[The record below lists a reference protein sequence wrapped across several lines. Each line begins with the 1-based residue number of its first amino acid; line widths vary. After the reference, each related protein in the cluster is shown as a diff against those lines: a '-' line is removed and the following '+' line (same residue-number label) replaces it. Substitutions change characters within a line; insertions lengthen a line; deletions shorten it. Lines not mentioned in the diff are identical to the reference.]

1 MNISYNKPTT
11 HKKLLIIKQ
20 RLLMKKLLLTLL
32 FGVSCMLPASAA
44 KYMTLVFADGSEQSL
59 LLSAEPNVS
68 LTRTMLYVRFNNPQA
83 GQTDL
88 KFNKQN
94 VKKYFFSDE
103 ATDVE
108 SVADTQTGMNVQDN
122 RIVVRG
128 AKGAVGVFR
137 TDGTQVQTVVKADG
151 DTVVIELDNL
161 ANGTYIVRAGKNVV
175 KIAKN

>member
-1 MNISYNKPTT
+1 
-11 HKKLLIIKQ
+11 
-20 RLLMKKLLLTLL
+20 MKKLLLTLL
-32 FGVSCMLPASAA
+32 FGASCMLPASAA

-83 GQTDL
+83 GQTNL

-108 SVADTQTGMNVQDN
+108 SVADTQTGMNVQGN

-151 DTVVIELDNL
+151 DTTLFSLNSTISPT
-161 ANGTYIVRAGKNVV
+161 AHT
-175 KIAKN
+175 

>member
-1 MNISYNKPTT
+1 
-11 HKKLLIIKQ
+11 
-20 RLLMKKLLLTLL
+20 MKKLLLTLL
-32 FGVSCMLPASAA
+32 FGASCMLPASAA

-83 GQTDL
+83 GQTDF

-108 SVADTQTGMNVQDN
+108 SVADTQTGMSVQGN

-137 TDGTQVQTVVKADG
+137 TDGTQVQTVVKTDG
-151 DTVVIELDNL
+151 DTVVIEVDNL

>member
-1 MNISYNKPTT
+1 
-11 HKKLLIIKQ
+11 
-20 RLLMKKLLLTLL
+20 MKKLLLTLL
-32 FGVSCMLPASAA
+32 FGASCMLPASAA

-59 LLSAEPNVS
+59 LLSNYPTVS
-68 LTRTMLYVRFNNPQA
+68 FNSTQLIVQFYDVVA
-83 GQTDL
+83 GQTEVN
-88 KFNKQN
+88 FNKQE

-108 SVADTQTGMNVQDN
+108 SVADTQTGMSVQGN

-128 AKGAVGVFR
+128 AKGTVGVFR

>member
-1 MNISYNKPTT
+1 
-11 HKKLLIIKQ
+11 
-20 RLLMKKLLLTLL
+20 
-32 FGVSCMLPASAA
+32 MLPASAA

-59 LLSAEPNVS
+59 LLSAEPDVS

-108 SVADTQTGMNVQDN
+108 SVADTQTGMNVQGN

-137 TDGTQVQTVVKADG
+137 TDGTQVQTVVKTDG
-151 DTVVIELDNL
+151 DTVVIELYNL

>member
-1 MNISYNKPTT
+1 
-11 HKKLLIIKQ
+11 
-20 RLLMKKLLLTLL
+20 
-32 FGVSCMLPASAA
+32 MLPASAA

-59 LLSAEPNVS
+59 LLSTQPAVS
-68 LTRTMLYVRFNNPQA
+68 FNRTKLIVKFYNPVA

-88 KFNKQN
+88 NFNKQE

-103 ATDVE
+103 ATGVASITNDKDGM
-108 SVADTQTGMNVQDN
+108 SVQGN

>member
-1 MNISYNKPTT
+1 
-11 HKKLLIIKQ
+11 
-20 RLLMKKLLLTLL
+20 MKKLLLTLL
-32 FGVSCMLPASAA
+32 FGASCMLPASAA
-44 KYMTLVFADGSEQSL
+44 KYMTLAFADGSEQSL
-59 LLSAEPNVS
+59 QLSTQPAVS
-68 LTRTMLYVRFNNPQA
+68 FNRTKLIVKFYNPVA

-88 KFNKQN
+88 NFNKQE

-103 ATDVE
+103 ATGVASITNDKDAM
-108 SVADTQTGMNVQDN
+108 SVQGN

-137 TDGTQVQTVVKADG
+137 TDGTQMQTVVKVDG

>member
-1 MNISYNKPTT
+1 
-11 HKKLLIIKQ
+11 
-20 RLLMKKLLLTLL
+20 MKKLLLTLL
-32 FGVSCMLPASAA
+32 FGASCMLPASAA

-59 LLSAEPNVS
+59 LLSTQPTVS
-68 LTRTMLYVRFNNPQA
+68 FNRTKLIVKFYNPVA
-83 GQTDL
+83 GQTGL
-88 KFNKQN
+88 NFNKQE

-103 ATDVE
+103 ATGVASITNDKDAM
-108 SVADTQTGMNVQDN
+108 SVHGN

-128 AKGAVGVFR
+128 AKDTVSVFR
-137 TDGTQVQTVVKADG
+137 TDGTQVQTVVKTNG

>member
-1 MNISYNKPTT
+1 
-11 HKKLLIIKQ
+11 
-20 RLLMKKLLLTLL
+20 MKKLLLTLL
-32 FGVSCMLPASAA
+32 FGASCMLPASAA

-59 LLSAEPNVS
+59 QLSTQPAVS
-68 LTRTMLYVRFNNPQA
+68 FNRTKLIVKFYNPVA
-83 GQTDL
+83 GQTEL
-88 KFNKQN
+88 NFNKQE

-103 ATDVE
+103 ATGVASITNDKDAM
-108 SVADTQTGMNVQDN
+108 SVQGN

-128 AKGAVGVFR
+128 AKDTVSVFR
-137 TDGTQVQTVVKADG
+137 TDGTQVQTVVKTDG

>member
-1 MNISYNKPTT
+1 
-11 HKKLLIIKQ
+11 
-20 RLLMKKLLLTLL
+20 MKKLLLTLL
-32 FGVSCMLPASAA
+32 FGASCMLPASAA

-108 SVADTQTGMNVQDN
+108 SVADTQTGMNVQGN

-137 TDGTQVQTVVKADG
+137 TDGTQVADC
-151 DTVVIELDNL
+151 
-161 ANGTYIVRAGKNVV
+161 GKG
-175 KIAKN
+175 

>member
-1 MNISYNKPTT
+1 
-11 HKKLLIIKQ
+11 
-20 RLLMKKLLLTLL
+20 
-32 FGVSCMLPASAA
+32 MLPASAA

-59 LLSAEPNVS
+59 LLSTQPAVS
-68 LTRTMLYVRFNNPQA
+68 FNRTKLIVKFYDPVA

-88 KFNKQN
+88 NFNKQE

-103 ATDVE
+103 ATGVASITNDKDGM
-108 SVADTQTGMNVQDN
+108 SVQGN

-137 TDGTQVQTVVKADG
+137 TDGTQVQTVVKTDG

>member
-1 MNISYNKPTT
+1 
-11 HKKLLIIKQ
+11 
-20 RLLMKKLLLTLL
+20 
-32 FGVSCMLPASAA
+32 MLPASAA

-59 LLSAEPNVS
+59 LLSNYPTVS
-68 LTRTMLYVRFNNPQA
+68 FNSTQLIVQFYDAVA
-83 GQTDL
+83 GQTEL
-88 KFNKQN
+88 NFNKQE

-108 SVADTQTGMNVQDN
+108 SVADTQTDMNVQGN
-122 RIVVRG
+122 RIVVHG
-128 AKGAVGVFR
+128 AKGAMGVFR

-161 ANGTYIVRAGKNVV
+161 ANGTYLVRAGKNVV

>member
-1 MNISYNKPTT
+1 
-11 HKKLLIIKQ
+11 
-20 RLLMKKLLLTLL
+20 
-32 FGVSCMLPASAA
+32 MLPASAA

-59 LLSAEPNVS
+59 QLSAEPNVS

-103 ATDVE
+103 ATDVK
-108 SVADTQTGMNVQDN
+108 SVADTQTGMSVQGN

-137 TDGTQVQTVVKADG
+137 TDGTQVQTVVKVDG

-161 ANGTYIVRAGKNVV
+161 ANGTYIVRAGNNVV

>member
-1 MNISYNKPTT
+1 
-11 HKKLLIIKQ
+11 
-20 RLLMKKLLLTLL
+20 MKKLLLTLL
-32 FGVSCMLPASAA
+32 FGASCMLPASAA

-83 GQTDL
+83 GQTNL

-108 SVADTQTGMNVQDN
+108 SVADTQTGMNVQGN

-161 ANGTYIVRAGKNVV
+161 TNGTYIVRAGKNVV

>member
-1 MNISYNKPTT
+1 
-11 HKKLLIIKQ
+11 
-20 RLLMKKLLLTLL
+20 MKKLLLTLL
-32 FGVSCMLPASAA
+32 FGASCMLPASAA
-44 KYMTLVFADGSEQSL
+44 KYMTLVFADGSEQRL
-59 LLSAEPNVS
+59 QLSTQPAVS
-68 LTRTMLYVRFNNPQA
+68 FNRTKLIVKFYNPVA

-88 KFNKQN
+88 NFNKQE

-103 ATDVE
+103 ATGVASITNDKDAM
-108 SVADTQTGMNVQDN
+108 SVQGN

-128 AKGAVGVFR
+128 AKDTVSVFR
-137 TDGTQVQTVVKADG
+137 TDGTQVQTVVKTDG

>member
-1 MNISYNKPTT
+1 
-11 HKKLLIIKQ
+11 
-20 RLLMKKLLLTLL
+20 
-32 FGVSCMLPASAA
+32 MLPASAA

-59 LLSAEPNVS
+59 LLSAEPDVS
-68 LTRTMLYVRFNNPQA
+68 LTRTMLYVRFNNLQA

-108 SVADTQTGMNVQDN
+108 SVADTQTDMNVQGN

-137 TDGTQVQTVVKADG
+137 TDGTQVQTVVKTDG

>member
-1 MNISYNKPTT
+1 
-11 HKKLLIIKQ
+11 
-20 RLLMKKLLLTLL
+20 MKKLLLTLL
-32 FGVSCMLPASAA
+32 FGASCMLPASAA
-44 KYMTLVFADGSEQSL
+44 KYMTLDFADGSEQSL
-59 LLSAEPNVS
+59 LLSTQPAVS
-68 LTRTMLYVRFNNPQA
+68 FNRTKLIVKFYNPVA

-88 KFNKQN
+88 NFNKQE

-103 ATDVE
+103 TTG
-108 SVADTQTGMNVQDN
+108 VASITNDKDGMSVQDN

-137 TDGTQVQTVVKADG
+137 TDGTQVQTVVKTDG

>member
-1 MNISYNKPTT
+1 
-11 HKKLLIIKQ
+11 
-20 RLLMKKLLLTLL
+20 
-32 FGVSCMLPASAA
+32 MLPASAA

-59 LLSAEPNVS
+59 LLSAEPDVS
-68 LTRTMLYVRFNNPQA
+68 LTRTMLYVRFNNLQA

>member
-1 MNISYNKPTT
+1 
-11 HKKLLIIKQ
+11 
-20 RLLMKKLLLTLL
+20 MKKLLLTLL

-59 LLSAEPNVS
+59 LLSAEPDVS

-94 VKKYFFSDE
+94 VKRYFFSDE

-108 SVADTQTGMNVQDN
+108 SVADTQTGMNVQGN

>member
-1 MNISYNKPTT
+1 
-11 HKKLLIIKQ
+11 
-20 RLLMKKLLLTLL
+20 
-32 FGVSCMLPASAA
+32 MLPASAA

-59 LLSAEPNVS
+59 LLSSEPDVS

-108 SVADTQTGMNVQDN
+108 SVADTQTGMSVQGN

-137 TDGTQVQTVVKADG
+137 TDGTQVQTVVKTDG

>member
-1 MNISYNKPTT
+1 
-11 HKKLLIIKQ
+11 
-20 RLLMKKLLLTLL
+20 MKKLLLTLL
-32 FGVSCMLPASAA
+32 FGASCMLPASAA

-103 ATDVE
+103 TTDVE
-108 SVADTQTGMNVQDN
+108 SVADTQTGMNVQGN

-137 TDGTQVQTVVKADG
+137 TDGTQVQTVVKTDG
-151 DTVVIELDNL
+151 DTVVIEVDNL

>member
-1 MNISYNKPTT
+1 
-11 HKKLLIIKQ
+11 
-20 RLLMKKLLLTLL
+20 MKKLLLTLL
-32 FGVSCMLPASAA
+32 FGASCMLPASAA

-59 LLSAEPNVS
+59 LLSTQPAVS
-68 LTRTMLYVRFNNPQA
+68 FNRTKLIVKFYNPVA

-88 KFNKQN
+88 NFNKQE

-103 ATDVE
+103 ATGVASITNDKDVM
-108 SVADTQTGMNVQDN
+108 SVQGN

-137 TDGTQVQTVVKADG
+137 TDGTQVQTVVKTDG
-151 DTVVIELDNL
+151 DTVVIEVDNL

>member
-1 MNISYNKPTT
+1 
-11 HKKLLIIKQ
+11 
-20 RLLMKKLLLTLL
+20 
-32 FGVSCMLPASAA
+32 MLPASAA

-59 LLSAEPNVS
+59 LLSTQPAVS
-68 LTRTMLYVRFNNPQA
+68 FNRTKLIVKFYNPVA

-88 KFNKQN
+88 NFNKQE

-103 ATDVE
+103 ATGVASITNDKDAM
-108 SVADTQTGMNVQDN
+108 SVQGN

-128 AKGAVGVFR
+128 AKDTVSVFR
-137 TDGTQVQTVVKADG
+137 TDGTQVQTVVKTDG

>member
-1 MNISYNKPTT
+1 
-11 HKKLLIIKQ
+11 
-20 RLLMKKLLLTLL
+20 MKKLLLTLL
-32 FGVSCMLPASAA
+32 FGASCMLPASAA

-83 GQTDL
+83 GLTDL

-108 SVADTQTGMNVQDN
+108 SVVGSRQTDMNVQGN

-128 AKGAVGVFR
+128 TKGAVGVFR
-137 TDGTQVQTVVKADG
+137 TDGTQVQTVVKTDG

>member
-1 MNISYNKPTT
+1 
-11 HKKLLIIKQ
+11 
-20 RLLMKKLLLTLL
+20 MKKLLLTLL
-32 FGVSCMLPASAA
+32 FGASCMLPASAA

-59 LLSAEPNVS
+59 QLSAEPNVS

-83 GQTDL
+83 GQTNL

-108 SVADTQTGMNVQDN
+108 SVADTPGMSVQGN

-137 TDGTQVQTVVKADG
+137 TDGTQVQTVVKVDG

>member
-1 MNISYNKPTT
+1 
-11 HKKLLIIKQ
+11 
-20 RLLMKKLLLTLL
+20 MKKLLLTLL
-32 FGVSCMLPASAA
+32 FGASCMLPASAA

-59 LLSAEPNVS
+59 QLSTQPAVS
-68 LTRTMLYVRFNNPQA
+68 FNRTKLIVHFYAPVA
-83 GQTDL
+83 GQTEL
-88 KFNKQN
+88 NFNKQE

-103 ATDVE
+103 ATGVASITNDKDAM
-108 SVADTQTGMNVQDN
+108 SVQGN

-128 AKGAVGVFR
+128 AKDTVSVFR

>member
-1 MNISYNKPTT
+1 
-11 HKKLLIIKQ
+11 
-20 RLLMKKLLLTLL
+20 MKKLLLTLL
-32 FGVSCMLPASAA
+32 FGASCMLPASAA

-59 LLSAEPNVS
+59 LLSNYPTVS
-68 LTRTMLYVRFNNPQA
+68 FNSTQLIVQFYDAVA
-83 GQTDL
+83 GQTEL
-88 KFNKQN
+88 NFNKQE

-108 SVADTQTGMNVQDN
+108 SVADTQTDMNVQGN
-122 RIVVRG
+122 RIVVQC
-128 AKGAVGVFR
+128 AKGAMGVFR

>member
-1 MNISYNKPTT
+1 
-11 HKKLLIIKQ
+11 
-20 RLLMKKLLLTLL
+20 
-32 FGVSCMLPASAA
+32 MLPASAA

-59 LLSAEPNVS
+59 LLSTQPAVS
-68 LTRTMLYVRFNNPQA
+68 FNRTKLIVQFYAPVA
-83 GQTDL
+83 GQTEL
-88 KFNKQN
+88 NFNKQE

-103 ATDVE
+103 ATGVASITNDKDGM
-108 SVADTQTGMNVQDN
+108 SVQGN

-137 TDGTQVQTVVKADG
+137 TDGTQVQTVVKVDG

>member
-1 MNISYNKPTT
+1 
-11 HKKLLIIKQ
+11 
-20 RLLMKKLLLTLL
+20 
-32 FGVSCMLPASAA
+32 MLPASAA

-59 LLSAEPNVS
+59 LLSTQPIVS
-68 LTRTMLYVRFNNPQA
+68 FNRTKLIVKFYNPVA

-88 KFNKQN
+88 NFNKQE

-103 ATDVE
+103 ATGMASITNDKDAM
-108 SVADTQTGMNVQDN
+108 SVQGN

>member
-1 MNISYNKPTT
+1 
-11 HKKLLIIKQ
+11 
-20 RLLMKKLLLTLL
+20 
-32 FGVSCMLPASAA
+32 MLPASAA

-83 GQTDL
+83 GQTYL

-103 ATDVE
+103 TTDVE
-108 SVADTQTGMNVQDN
+108 SVADTQTGMNVQGN

>member
-1 MNISYNKPTT
+1 
-11 HKKLLIIKQ
+11 
-20 RLLMKKLLLTLL
+20 MKKLLLTLL
-32 FGVSCMLPASAA
+32 FGASCMLPASAA

-59 LLSAEPNVS
+59 LLSNYPTVS
-68 LTRTMLYVRFNNPQA
+68 FNSTQLIVQFYDAVA
-83 GQTDL
+83 GQTEL
-88 KFNKQN
+88 NFNKQE

-108 SVADTQTGMNVQDN
+108 SVADTQTDMSVQGN

-161 ANGTYIVRAGKNVV
+161 ANGTYLVRAGKNVV

>member
-1 MNISYNKPTT
+1 
-11 HKKLLIIKQ
+11 
-20 RLLMKKLLLTLL
+20 
-32 FGVSCMLPASAA
+32 MLPASAA

-59 LLSAEPNVS
+59 LLSTQPAVS
-68 LTRTMLYVRFNNPQA
+68 FNRTKLIVKFYNPVA

-88 KFNKQN
+88 NFNKQE

-103 ATDVE
+103 ATG
-108 SVADTQTGMNVQDN
+108 VASITNDKDAMSVQDN

>member
-1 MNISYNKPTT
+1 
-11 HKKLLIIKQ
+11 
-20 RLLMKKLLLTLL
+20 MKKLLLTLL
-32 FGVSCMLPASAA
+32 FGASCMLPASAA

-59 LLSAEPNVS
+59 LLSTQPTVS
-68 LTRTMLYVRFNNPQA
+68 FNRTKLIVQFDNPVA

-88 KFNKQN
+88 NFNKQE

-103 ATDVE
+103 ATG
-108 SVADTQTGMNVQDN
+108 VASITNDKDAMSVQDN

-151 DTVVIELDNL
+151 ETVVVSLDGL

>member
-1 MNISYNKPTT
+1 
-11 HKKLLIIKQ
+11 
-20 RLLMKKLLLTLL
+20 
-32 FGVSCMLPASAA
+32 MLPASAA

-108 SVADTQTGMNVQDN
+108 SVADTQTGMNVQGN

-161 ANGTYIVRAGKNVV
+161 ANGTYIVCAGKNVV

>member
-1 MNISYNKPTT
+1 
-11 HKKLLIIKQ
+11 
-20 RLLMKKLLLTLL
+20 MKKLLLTLL
-32 FGVSCMLPASAA
+32 FGASCMLPASAA

-94 VKKYFFSDE
+94 VKRYFFSDE

-108 SVADTQTGMNVQDN
+108 SVADTQTGMNVQGN
-122 RIVVRG
+122 RIVMRG

-161 ANGTYIVRAGKNVV
+161 ANGTYIVRAGKHVV

>member
-1 MNISYNKPTT
+1 
-11 HKKLLIIKQ
+11 
-20 RLLMKKLLLTLL
+20 MKKLLLTLL
-32 FGVSCMLPASAA
+32 FGASCMLPASAA

-59 LLSAEPNVS
+59 LLSSEPDVS

-108 SVADTQTGMNVQDN
+108 SVADTQTGMSVQGN

-161 ANGTYIVRAGKNVV
+161 ANGTYTVRAGKNVV

>member
-1 MNISYNKPTT
+1 
-11 HKKLLIIKQ
+11 
-20 RLLMKKLLLTLL
+20 MKKLLLTLL
-32 FGVSCMLPASAA
+32 FGASCMLPASAA

-59 LLSAEPNVS
+59 LLSAEPDVS

-108 SVADTQTGMNVQDN
+108 SVADTQTGMNVQGN

-137 TDGTQVQTVVKADG
+137 TDGTQVQTVVKTDG
-151 DTVVIELDNL
+151 DTVVIELYNL
-161 ANGTYIVRAGKNVV
+161 ANGTYIVCAGKNVV

>member
-1 MNISYNKPTT
+1 
-11 HKKLLIIKQ
+11 
-20 RLLMKKLLLTLL
+20 MKKLLLTLL
-32 FGVSCMLPASAA
+32 FGASCMLPVSAA

-83 GQTDL
+83 GQTNL

-108 SVADTQTGMNVQDN
+108 SVADTQTGMNVQGN

-128 AKGAVGVFR
+128 AKDAVGVFR
-137 TDGTQVQTVVKADG
+137 TDGTQVQTVVKTDG

>member
-1 MNISYNKPTT
+1 
-11 HKKLLIIKQ
+11 
-20 RLLMKKLLLTLL
+20 
-32 FGVSCMLPASAA
+32 MLPASAA

-59 LLSAEPNVS
+59 QLSTQPAVS
-68 LTRTMLYVRFNNPQA
+68 FNRTKLIVKFYNPVA

-88 KFNKQN
+88 NFNKQE

-103 ATDVE
+103 ATGVASITNDKDAM
-108 SVADTQTGMNVQDN
+108 SVQGN

-137 TDGTQVQTVVKADG
+137 TDGTQMQTVVKVDG
-151 DTVVIELDNL
+151 DIVVIELDNL

>member
-1 MNISYNKPTT
+1 
-11 HKKLLIIKQ
+11 
-20 RLLMKKLLLTLL
+20 MKKLLLTLL
-32 FGVSCMLPASAA
+32 FGASCMLTASAA

-83 GQTDL
+83 GQTNL

-103 ATDVE
+103 ATGVASITNDKDGM
-108 SVADTQTGMNVQDN
+108 SVQGN

-137 TDGTQVQTVVKADG
+137 TDGTQVQTVVKVDG
-151 DTVVIELDNL
+151 DIVVIELDNL